1 MAELNES
8 TLISH
13 SFIHSH
19 SESMSRSIQ
28 RQFIKILQAR
38 QKAKEEECRRGRR
51 GNLIP
56 IPYLTL
62 GTTITAAP
70 TALAT
75 LATLASNSVW
85 APTSSP

>member
-19 SESMSRSIQ
+19 SESMSRSIR

-38 QKAKEEECRRGRR
+38 QKAKEEECGRGRR

-75 LATLASNSVW
+75 LATLASHSVW

>member
-1 MAELNES
+1 
-8 TLISH
+8 
-13 SFIHSH
+13 
-19 SESMSRSIQ
+19 MSQSIQ

-38 QKAKEEECRRGRR
+38 QKAKAKSVEGGDG

-75 LATLASNSVW
+75 LATLASHSVLGTNIITLKSLPYLMT
-85 APTSSP
+85 AR